1 MDDLL
6 RAFRWSAVALFV
18 RWDRGGISV
27 VLWRISNHKDLS
39 GLGGERAD
47 GRWHTAARG
56 RRIVYLSEHPAVAL
70 VETLV
75 NLRGNPALF
84 PERFQLL
91 KVTMPDELAVG
102 ELDTVLPLERAAM
115 AETQA
120 LGDAWLESGR
130 SAVLRVPSVPSPES
144 WNYLV
149 NPLHREAAGLAVEW
163 ARSIAYDKR
172 LLRVRGL

>member
-1 MDDLL
+1 VL
-6 RAFRWSAVALFV
+6 
-18 RWDRGGISV
+18 
-27 VLWRISNHKDLS
+27 LWRISNHADLS

-56 RRIVYLSEHPAVAL
+56 KRIVYLSEHPAVAL

-75 NLRGNPALF
+75 NLQGNPALF

-91 KVTMPDELAVG
+91 KVVAPDALAMSDVQG
-102 ELDTVLPLERAAM
+102 VAASASL

-120 LGDAWLESGR
+120 SGDDWLAER
-130 SAVLRVPSVPSPES
+130 KTAILRVSSVPSPES

-149 NPLHREAAGLAVEW
+149 NPMHAAAKELTIEW
-163 ARSIAYDKR
+163 VRPIAYDRR
-172 LLRVRGL
+172 LFRLQGL